1 MKKFNIGY
9 IFDSALADIGDD
21 FNLPVEKTIQ
31 VNVKR
36 DGVELS
42 LSLTEDEAMALMKK
56 IAKNLDPKKV
66 YKAIGDIVVKD

>member
-1 MKKFNIGY
+1 MKKCNIGY
-9 IFDSALADIGDD
+9 IFDSVLADIGDD
-21 FNLPVEKTIQ
+21 FNLPVEKTIR

-42 LSLTEDEAMALMKK
+42 LSLTEDEAMALMKD

-66 YKAIGDIVVKD
+66 YKAIGDIVVKR